1 MTQNSR
7 DRKLLRF
14 HRRSF
19 ILFSII
25 FVIEVMIALFFRD
38 RWIRPLLG
46 DVLVV
51 MAIAYL
57 IHAFFAIR
65 LQKIAIGTLIFAY
78 SIELLQLFKIIDIFG
93 WRDSQLAHLTIGTT
107 FDWRDLIAYAIG
119 VGIVIITSSEFDRT
133 IT

>member
-1 MTQNSR
+1 MAHDSR

-14 HRRSF
+14 DRRSF

-25 FVIEVMIALFFRD
+25 FVIEVIIALFFRD
-38 RWIRPLLG
+38 PWIRPLLG

-51 MAIAYL
+51 MAIAYF

-78 SIELLQLFKIIDIFG
+78 FIELLQFLKIVDILG
-93 WRDSQLAHLTIGTT
+93 WRDSQLARLTIGTT
-107 FDWRDLIAYAIG
+107 FDWRDLVAYTIG
-119 VGIVIITSSEFDRT
+119 VAIVIIANPDRGQK